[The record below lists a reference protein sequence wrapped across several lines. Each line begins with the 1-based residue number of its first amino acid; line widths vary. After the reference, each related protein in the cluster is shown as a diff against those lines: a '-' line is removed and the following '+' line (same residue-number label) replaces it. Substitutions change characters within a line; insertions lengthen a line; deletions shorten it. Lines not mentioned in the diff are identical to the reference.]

1 MKPNGI
7 KKIVIKKI
15 EALACPDITKAK
27 KKLYIK
33 IKYYSIE

>member
-27 KKLYIK
+27 KN
-33 IKYYSIE
+33 SI